1 MSNLNQIAKILK
13 QTGGRFIIVE
23 DGEPAGVLLSIDDY
37 ENLMK
42 RKNAELSVARE
53 NEIEKVNEKIQAE
66 KDDDISEDNIFDD
79 AEESADEEEIYFEE
93 VDPFDS
99 KKVKQEE
106 IIIF

>member
-23 DGEPAGVLLSIDDY
+23 DGEPVGALLSIDDY

-42 RKNAELSVARE
+42 RKNAELSIVRE

-66 KDDDISEDNIFDD
+66 KDDNISEDNIFDD